1 MVLHQVWPWFSPP
14 YTHSAHP
21 EYVTPW
27 NLKGKMHCL
36 PTAGPEAVVH
46 PDLRELVFTDVAV
59 VVVEALVVVVEALVE
74 VVEALVVV
82 VLAVVVVEVVV
93 VGAAVVVVV
102 VVVDETEAVLEA
114 APSHV
119 LGHTAALPS
128 TCSPPAV
135 ISVEHQAWESVISV
149 LAASAHLL

>member
-1 MVLHQVWPWFSPP
+1 
-14 YTHSAHP
+14 
-21 EYVTPW
+21 
-27 NLKGKMHCL
+27 MHCL

-46 PDLRELVFTDVAV
+46 PDLRELVFTDAAV

-93 VGAAVVVVV
+93 VGEAVVVVVV

-135 ISVEHQAWESVISV
+135 ISVEHQAWESVISL

>member
-1 MVLHQVWPWFSPP
+1 
-14 YTHSAHP
+14 
-21 EYVTPW
+21 
-27 NLKGKMHCL
+27 MHCL

-59 VVVEALVVVVEALVE
+59 VVVVEALVE

-93 VGAAVVVVV
+93 VGEAVVVVVV